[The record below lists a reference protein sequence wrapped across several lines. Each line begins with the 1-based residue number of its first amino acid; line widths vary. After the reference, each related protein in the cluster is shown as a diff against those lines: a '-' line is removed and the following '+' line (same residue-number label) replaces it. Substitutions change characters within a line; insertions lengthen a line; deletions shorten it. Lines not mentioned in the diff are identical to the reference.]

1 MTNNKQQTAVEW
13 YIIKR
18 DEIEMKIR
26 LMLIC
31 ANQYEQELT
40 KADEQAKEMEIAGKE
55 MSYSDGYAQGYQ
67 RALDYISMSIENA
80 KALISTEII

>member
-13 YIIKR
+13 YIIQR

-31 ANQYEQELT
+31 ANEYEQELI
-40 KADEQAKEMEIAGKE
+40 KADEQAKEMEVAGKE
-55 MSYSDGYAQGYQ
+55 MSYADGYKEGYK
-67 RALDYISMSIENA
+67 RAMELVEWGITKKIKGNR
-80 KALISTEII
+80 